1 MSPGGVWTASLTG
14 ALFHAASIRL
24 GAAWPVSAT
33 GRLLSAVWRVLRRTL
48 AGSAFFSTAS
58 SMVRPAARRPASLI
72 GRVAAGAFRVTVDG
86 IGGGVLGRLA
96 RRSGVAADGSV
107 LSGGAWVRPLGGA
120 LSAFALA
127 RLVAP
132 WVGVQETVSQTAPLV
147 DKTAGT
153 AGLIVLALAGLTAL
167 VFGGVAPAGQSGVV
181 VHALRL
187 GLGTSPAVASQR
199 RPGASERSPGA
210 GQRTSDVGQRSP
222 GTVVVLLSSLAALSL
237 GAFAGLTSGTGAV
250 LPLVLGVGSVVAAAV
265 LYRAEVLLLVLAA
278 FPWVNWAARQSLGGL
293 GGVWDEALLLG
304 SFGAV
309 IFALA
314 FTRRTELRSS
324 PVLAPLAL
332 AVVAAVGSVL
342 VRDVPSAV
350 GVFALRVT
358 FQPLLF
364 FFLGQ
369 LLPRDRRWVRA
380 AVIVFLG
387 AGLLLALHGLFQY
400 ATHAPMPAKWVDARE
415 TAISTRAYSVVENP
429 NGLGAFLL
437 MASLL
442 AVSLALSRIRFVAR
456 VGFAGVALVL
466 AAGLAVTFSRGAWLG
481 FIVGLVA
488 LAALSYRRL
497 LVALAVAGLVA
508 PLAAPPVFLD
518 RLTFAFSPE
527 YLAKSAAA
535 GRLFVWRMAIERI
548 IEHPWFGLGL
558 GTFGGTTAFLFSYT
572 TLWVDNFY
580 LQIAAEGGLVL
591 LFAFLW
597 LLLRVG
603 KGLVA
608 SHQAQTDPFLRAV
621 VAGVFGGFV
630 AVAFANFTASVWE
643 TLVVGAGFW
652 FLAGLAT
659 SLAVGVGADL
669 VPLRETP
676 VDIRRVEADHTRAA
690 ALGGAAGRP
699 TES

>member
-1 MSPGGVWTASLTG
+1 M
-14 ALFHAASIRL
+14 
-24 GAAWPVSAT
+24 
-33 GRLLSAVWRVLRRTL
+33 
-48 AGSAFFSTAS
+48 
-58 SMVRPAARRPASLI
+58 
-72 GRVAAGAFRVTVDG
+72 
-86 IGGGVLGRLA
+86 
-96 RRSGVAADGSV
+96 
-107 LSGGAWVRPLGGA
+107 
-120 LSAFALA
+120 
-127 RLVAP
+127 
-132 WVGVQETVSQTAPLV
+132 
-147 DKTAGT
+147 
-153 AGLIVLALAGLTAL
+153 
-167 VFGGVAPAGQSGVV
+167 
-181 VHALRL
+181 
-187 GLGTSPAVASQR
+187 
-199 RPGASERSPGA
+199 
-210 GQRTSDVGQRSP
+210 
-222 GTVVVLLSSLAALSL
+222 VVLLSSLVAVSL
-237 GAFAGLTSGTGAV
+237 GAFTGLTPGTAAV
-250 LPLVLGVGSVVAAAV
+250 LPLVLGVGLVAAVAV

-309 IFALA
+309 VFALA
-314 FTRRTELRSS
+314 ITRRTELRSS

-332 AVVAAVGSVL
+332 AFVAAVGSVL
-342 VRDVPSAV
+342 AREVPSSV

-358 FQPLLF
+358 FQPILF

-400 ATHAPMPAKWVDARE
+400 VTHAPMPAKWVDARE
-415 TAISTRAYSVVENP
+415 TAIATRAYSVVENP

-442 AVSLALSRIRFVAR
+442 AVSLALSRIRFATR
-456 VGFAGVALVL
+456 VIFAGAALVL

-497 LVALAVAGLVA
+497 LAALAVAGLVA
-508 PLAAPPVFLD
+508 PLATPPVFLD

-535 GRLFVWRMAIERI
+535 GRLLVWRMAVDRI

-580 LQIAAEGGLVL
+580 LQIAAEGGLIL

-608 SHQAQTDPFLRAV
+608 SHQAQTDPYLRAV

-659 SLAVGVGADL
+659 SLGAGVGADL
-669 VPLRETP
+669 GPLRETP
-676 VDIRRVEADHTRAA
+676 VDIRRAETDRGRAA
-690 ALGGAAGRP
+690 ALEGAAGRS
-699 TES
+699 TET

>member
-1 MSPGGVWTASLTG
+1 MSLGGVLTASLTG
-14 ALFHAASIRL
+14 AVYHAASVRL

-33 GRLLSAVWRVLRRTL
+33 GRLLSAVWRVLRRYL

-58 SMVRPAARRPASLI
+58 STIRPTAQLPVSFT
-72 GRVAAGAFRVTVDG
+72 GRVAAGVFRATVDG

-96 RRSGVAADGSV
+96 RRSGVGADGSV

-132 WVGVQETVSQTAPLV
+132 LVGLQEAVSQTAPLV
-147 DKTAGT
+147 DRAATRP
-153 AGLIVLALAGLTAL
+153 GLVVLILAGLTAL
-167 VFGGVAPAGQSGVV
+167 TFGGVAPGGHRGVV
-181 VHALRL
+181 VRSL
-187 GLGTSPAVASQR
+187 GLVMGTSDAGQRASDAGQR
-199 RPGASERSPGA
+199 RPD
-210 GQRTSDVGQRSP
+210 TL
-222 GTVVVLLSSLAALSL
+222 VVILSSLASVSL
-237 GAFAGLTSGTGAV
+237 GTFAGLTSGPGAV
-250 LPLVLGVGSVVAAAV
+250 LPLLLGVGLVVAVAV

-278 FPWVNWAARQSLGGL
+278 FPWVNWAARQSLGSL

-309 IFALA
+309 FFALA
-314 FTRRTELRSS
+314 ITRRTELRSS

-342 VRDVPSAV
+342 VREVPSAV

-358 FQPLLF
+358 FQPVLF

-380 AVIVFLG
+380 AVIVFIG

-415 TAISTRAYSVVENP
+415 TAISTRAYSVIENP

-442 AVSLALSRIRFVAR
+442 AVSLALSRVRFAAR
-456 VGFAGVALVL
+456 GILAGAALVL

-481 FIVGLVA
+481 FIVGLIA

-497 LVALAVAGLVA
+497 LAAMAVAGLVA

-535 GRLFVWRMAIERI
+535 GRLFVWRMAIDRI

-580 LQIAAEGGLVL
+580 LQLAAEGGLVL

-659 SLAVGVGADL
+659 SLGAGVGADL
-669 VPLRETP
+669 APLRETP
-676 VDIRRVEADHTRAA
+676 VDVRLVESGRGRAA
-690 ALGGAAGRP
+690 ALEGAAGRS
-699 TES
+699 TEP